1 MKELSK
7 NFKNLFFLLFF
18 FYLNHF
24 FSNRSEK
31 RAAWRQARLKSL
43 EQDANQAKLMLQN
56 LNNLTEEIE
65 TSDVNIEVNS
75 LIFLIKKNI
84 CKVFGT

>member
-1 MKELSK
+1 MRESS
-7 NFKNLFFLLFF
+7 NFFESFFLFLF
-18 FYLNHF
+18 FYLHF
-24 FSNRSEK
+24 FKNRSEK

-65 TSDVNIEVNS
+65 TAEVS
-75 LIFLIKKNI
+75 MEVSYLL
-84 CKVFGT
+84 C